1 MTFTALFVILS
12 HKNVPIVK
20 RTDNQSKFDALR
32 KEFQTFTFEHQTVKR
47 ENGALSLAF
56 DFNLDNRYR
65 FRPTLEIPSRPFFD
79 WDSIPEEQLQALAF
93 QIGMTELVSY
103 WKIACPKQVA
113 VKPFALTESQ
123 KAFWKKLYYNG
134 LGEFLYLNGISV
146 SEDDLMEL
154 ENEESID
161 AFTSMSYR
169 DQGASVSMDGKT
181 RHDMPSFNRINLP
194 LEEKTLVPIG
204 GGKDSVVTLEC
215 LRDQMPV
222 IPLIVNPRGAT
233 LNCVKTAG
241 YKDDDFI
248 VINRTLD
255 PTMLQLNAEG
265 YLNGHTPFSALL
277 AFISILVA
285 FGCRSKYI
293 ALSNENSANES
304 TVPGTNINHQY
315 SKSIEFESDFREYVA
330 ENLSEEVQ
338 YFSFLRPLSEL
349 QIAKLFSQC
358 EAYHSVFRSCNAGS
372 KTDSWCG
379 HCPKCLFTWIILS
392 PFLSREKL
400 VAIFGKDLMADES
413 LHPILEEL
421 NGTTAVKPFEC
432 VGTVEE
438 VNACLKAAGTST
450 SSVTASS
457 KVPEPEVTEQ
467 GRSTEGPTQ
476 KVKDPEPV
484 EGPTV
489 EEILHRFNTHHFLP
503 PRFEQILKTTL
514 AEGIDAFAF
523 PSMSYRAQ
531 RASVS
536 MDGKSRHDMPA
547 RFELILN
554 RLRGKRIL
562 VLGFGREGRSTLRFL
577 QKYLPDAIVAVAD
590 KNAIDG
596 VTHSGEGYLE
606 AMYNYDI
613 VIKTPGISLKDF
625 DTKGVE
631 ITSQTDLF
639 LSQFHTQTIGITGT
653 KGKSTTT
660 SLIYHLLKSS
670 GRDAILTGNIG
681 IPSFDIMEDIQPN
694 SIVVYELSAHQLE
707 YVHNSP
713 RVGVLLNVFEEHLD
727 HFGSLQRYKEAKLNL
742 LRFMGEDD
750 TAIIHDSLLNDA
762 LDLFVNSKVFSLFD
776 FDDEIDRMALPL
788 KGEHNYMNV
797 KAALLACDAYGV
809 ECRELI
815 PYLYSF
821 KPLEHRLEPVG
832 TFDGVTFVNDS
843 ISTIPQATISACEA
857 LGRVDFLLLGGF
869 DRGIDY
875 QSLADYLKEH
885 PLRHLLFTG
894 KAGERMKSLF
904 NGVST
909 GSTACNTEVPEHVE
923 GPALYYYA
931 SMEEAFAYLALHA
944 RPGDVCLL
952 SPAAS
957 SYDQYKNFE
966 ERGRKFKTLAQAF
979 KRK

>member
-1 MTFTALFVILS
+1 M
-12 HKNVPIVK
+12 K

-32 KEFQTFTFEHQTVKR
+32 QEFSTFTFEAQTVKC
-47 ENGALSLAF
+47 ENGTLFLAF
-56 DFNLDNRYR
+56 DFNLDDRYH
-65 FRPTLEIPSRPFFD
+65 FRPTLEIPARPFFD
-79 WDSIPEEQLQALAF
+79 WESISEEQLQALAF

-103 WKIACPKQVA
+103 WKIACPKRVV

-123 KAFWKKLYYNG
+123 KTFWKKLYYNG
-134 LGEFLYLNGISV
+134 LGEFLYLNSITV
-146 SEDDLMEL
+146 SESELMEIEL
-154 ENEESID
+154 PQLPID
-161 AFTSMSYR
+161 S
-169 DQGASVSMDGKT
+169 
-181 RHDMPSFNRINLP
+181 MPSHVLRRNDIGSSISF
-194 LEEKTLVPIG
+194 EEKVLVPVG

-215 LRDQMPV
+215 LRNEMPV

-241 YKDDDFI
+241 YKEHEFI

-285 FGCRSKYI
+285 FGSRSKYI

-315 SKSIEFESDFREYVA
+315 SKSIEFESDFRNYVA
-330 ENLSEEVQ
+330 ENLSDEVQ

-358 EAYHSVFRSCNAGS
+358 EAYHLVFRSCNVGS

-400 VAIFGKDLMADES
+400 TAIFGKDLMADES
-413 LHPILEEL
+413 LRPILEEL
-421 NGTTAVKPFEC
+421 NGTAAVKPFEC

-438 VNACLKAAGTST
+438 VRACINAIVKA
-450 SSVTASS
+450 
-457 KVPEPEVTEQ
+457 
-467 GRSTEGPTQ
+467 
-476 KVKDPEPV
+476 PEPV
-484 EGPTV
+484 EGPINKAKVPELVDGPTV
-489 EEILHRFNTHHFLP
+489 EEILHRFNTNHFLP
-503 PRFEQILKTTL
+503 PQFEQILKTAL
-514 AEGIDAFAF
+514 REGLPIDSIHHTSLCRKCSAFDVVND
-523 PSMSYRAQ
+523 M
-531 RASVS
+531 
-536 MDGKSRHDMPA
+536 GSRFD
-547 RFELILN
+547 LILN

-562 VLGFGREGRSTLRFL
+562 ILGFGREGRSTLRFL
-577 QKYLPDAIVAVAD
+577 NKYLPEAIVAVAD
-590 KNAIDG
+590 KNAMEG
-596 VTHSGEGYLE
+596 VQHFGTGYLE
-606 AMYNYDI
+606 AMYDYDI
-613 VIKTPGISLKDF
+613 VIKTPGISLLNF

-639 LSQFHTQTIGITGT
+639 LSQFHSQTIGVTGT

-670 GRDAILTGNIG
+670 GCDAILTGNIG
-681 IPSFDIMEDIQPN
+681 IPCFDVMESIKPE

-727 HFGSLQRYKEAKLNL
+727 HFGTMSRYAAAKLNIM
-742 LRFMGEDD
+742 RYMGEDD
-750 TAIIHDSLLNDA
+750 TAVIHETLMEEA
-762 LDLFVNSKVFSLFD
+762 WRLFVNNIVFSLFD
-776 FDDEIDRMALPL
+776 IDDLIDRTALPL
-788 KGEHNYMNV
+788 KGEHNLLNV
-797 KAALLACDAYGV
+797 KAALLACYAYGV
-809 ECRELI
+809 DIRELI
-815 PYLYSF
+815 PHLYTF

-832 TFDGVTFVNDS
+832 TFDGVTFINDS
-843 ISTIPQATISACEA
+843 ISTIPQAAISACQA

-875 QSLADYLKEH
+875 QPLADYLKEH
-885 PLRHLLFTG
+885 TVPHLLFTG
-894 KAGERMKSLF
+894 KAGERMMTLMDGF
-904 NGVST
+904 NFVESSIST
-909 GSTACNTEVPEHVE
+909 GSTTCNTEAPEPVVPEQGRRVE
-923 GPALYYYA
+923 GPNNKAKVPELVEGPTMYYYA
-931 SMEEAFAYLALHA
+931 SMESAFAYLSAHA
-944 RPGDVCLL
+944 KPGDVCLL

-966 ERGRKFKTLAQAF
+966 ERGRKFKALAESF
-979 KRK
+979 KRSL